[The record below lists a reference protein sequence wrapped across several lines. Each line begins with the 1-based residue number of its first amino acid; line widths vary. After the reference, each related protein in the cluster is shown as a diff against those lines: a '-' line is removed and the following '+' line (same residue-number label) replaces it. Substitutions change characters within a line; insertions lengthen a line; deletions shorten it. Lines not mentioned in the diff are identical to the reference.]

1 MKSVEIKTDGEPSI
15 VEVARRVQAR
25 RDKMTT
31 LAQTSVGG
39 HQEIGAVERANGS
52 AGTVAS
58 IFSGCAKSNAG
69 KNHSRYTVVS
79 MDVATF
85 CLDGGAL
92 PV

>member
-1 MKSVEIKTDGEPSI
+1 MESPALLRLREEYKLDETNDDFGINECWRSSRNWSCGTCEW
-15 VEVARRVQAR
+15 
-25 RDKMTT
+25 
-31 LAQTSVGG
+31 
-39 HQEIGAVERANGS
+39 NS

-58 IFSGCAKSNAG
+58 TFSGCAKSNESE
-69 KNHSRYTVVS
+69 NHSRYTVVS